1 MSATADQVPEETGS
15 PPGPVPQGPSHSGPS
30 PSGGPSAAGPSPTG
44 HPEDS
49 LVSEEVASEDDTVVE
64 ADVVENEDDLEVE
77 EGEERPSDLDA
88 MGVLEVLE
96 QERDEYLDR
105 LQRLQADFENY
116 KKRMQR
122 LQSETLDRA
131 GEGLATKLLPVL
143 DTIDLARQHGA
154 GEGVD
159 QIANALV
166 DVLTK
171 EGLERI
177 DPVGQPFD
185 PNEHESVSHEPADD
199 ASEPSVSGLM
209 RAGYRW
215 KGRLVRAAMVTVR
228 G

>member
-1 MSATADQVPEETGS
+1 MAFADEPAPAEE
-15 PPGPVPQGPSHSGPS
+15 PAPVEP
-30 PSGGPSAAGPSPTG
+30 
-44 HPEDS
+44 
-49 LVSEEVASEDDTVVE
+49 E
-64 ADVVENEDDLEVE
+64 ADAEADEAAAEPQAVAPVDEPVDEPDADPASDVEHDLE
-77 EGEERPSDLDA
+77 GLGALD
-88 MGVLEVLE
+88 VLAATEK
-96 QERDEYLDR
+96 ERDEYLDR

-122 LQSETLDRA
+122 LQSETLERA

-143 DTIDLARQHGA
+143 DTIDLAKQHGA
-154 GEGVD
+154 GEGVE
-159 QIANALV
+159 QIANALL

-177 DPVGQPFD
+177 DPVGEPFD
-185 PNEHESVSHEPADD
+185 PNEHEAVSHEPADD
-199 ASEPSVSGLM
+199 EKEPTVANLM